1 MSAAHDRWEDKMLV
15 RCLVS
20 ALLVFGAACASGA
33 PGTEAPDPGDS
44 APGVLQAS
52 VPTRSNPNVL
62 TSEDIRS
69 VDVGNLYD
77 VVRRLRPQWLRARGS
92 ASISSSRSTEPV
104 VYVAGIRQGEVRTLQ
119 NVNIARVSRV
129 EFIDSRDATTRFGT
143 GHMGGAIVVD
153 LDRAN

>member
-1 MSAAHDRWEDKMLV
+1 MLV

-20 ALLVFGAACASGA
+20 AVLVLAAACASGA
-33 PGTEAPDPGDS
+33 PGTEGDEPGP
-44 APGVLQAS
+44 AGPGVLQGS
-52 VPTRSNPNVL
+52 VPVRSNPNVL
-62 TSEDIRS
+62 TAEDIRV

-92 ASISSSRSTEPV
+92 ASITSARATEAV
-104 VYVAGIRQGEVRTLQ
+104 VYVAGVRQGDPRTLQ
-119 NVNIARVSRV
+119 NINVTRVSRV

-143 GHMGGAIVVD
+143 GHLGGAIVVD